1 MTEKT
6 RWLLTLCLVQLF
18 IMMVFINYSAV
29 LPQLK
34 DEWGMNNTM
43 AGSILSVYQLG
54 YIASGVILSALT
66 DRFNTRNIFIASA
79 LWSATANLLFAFYA
93 HDYTSALVLRALTG
107 IGMGGTYMPGIKLV
121 AEKFGTNER
130 GRAIGIFVGSLM
142 LGASLSLA
150 VTGWLSSAFGW
161 RNAFVAGSVCVYLG
175 SVLSLLVFRGYRPD
189 FHARPVARRG
199 VAAETLGNRSALLMI
214 LGYAS
219 HMWEMY
225 GMRGWIAP
233 FFTASLIA
241 HGVARGVAPGWAAT
255 AAALVIG
262 VGALSTALTGTLSD
276 RLGTDP
282 DHLPGHGRQRLLL
295 LWLWLADQLPSGLFP
310 GFWSGLRLPGFRRVA
325 GLFHRADRT
334 GEPRLP
340 WCGHGDAVPDRL
352 FPGHGLAD
360 GLRLGTGSHPRFEPL
375 GRFFGGLGDS
385 VRDGGAGRRGG
396 TGLHVFVAAPARK
409 RADGRGKEIALRTYR
424 IRSALRLAPD
434 VWFPPGRN
442 DHNPRWS
449 PAVPW
454 RTGSHSGKADR
465 AP

>member
-1 MTEKT
+1 MSEKT

-66 DRFNTRNIFIASA
+66 DRLNTRNIFIASA
-79 LWSATANLLFAFYA
+79 LWSAAANLLFALYA
-93 HDYTSALVLRALTG
+93 HDYTSALILRGLTG

-121 AEKFGTNER
+121 AERFASNER
-130 GRAIGIFVGSLM
+130 GRAIGIYVGSLM

-150 VTGWLSSAFGW
+150 LTGWLSAAFGW
-161 RNAFVAGSVCVYLG
+161 RAAFMAGSVCVFLG
-175 SVLSLLVFRGYRPD
+175 TVISLLVFRGYRPTV
-189 FHARPVARRG
+189 HARTAAQKG
-199 VAAETLGNRSALLMI
+199 LAAETLGNRSALLMI

-241 HGVARGVAPGWAAT
+241 HGIARGVAPGWAAT

-276 RLGTDP
+276 RLGRTKTITLVMAGSACCSFGFGWLINCHPAYSLAFGLVYGFLVSAESPVFSTGLTELVSPAYLGAAMGMQSLIGYSLAMVAPTVFGWALDLTHNLRFGDGFAVDWGVAFATAGLGGVAGP
-282 DHLPGHGRQRLLL
+282 VFMYLLR
-295 LWLWLADQLPSGLFP
+295 
-310 GFWSGLRLPGFRRVA
+310 RLPESERMA
-325 GLFHRADRT
+325 G
-334 GEPRLP
+334 
-340 WCGHGDAVPDRL
+340 
-352 FPGHGLAD
+352 
-360 GLRLGTGSHPRFEPL
+360 
-375 GRFFGGLGDS
+375 GR
-385 VRDGGAGRRGG
+385 
-396 TGLHVFVAAPARK
+396 K
-409 RADGRGKEIALRTYR
+409 
-424 IRSALRLAPD
+424 
-434 VWFPPGRN
+434 
-442 DHNPRWS
+442 
-449 PAVPW
+449 
-454 RTGSHSGKADR
+454 
-465 AP
+465 

>member
-66 DRFNTRNIFIASA
+66 DRLNTRNIFIASA
-79 LWSATANLLFAFYA
+79 LWSASANLLFALYA
-93 HDYTSALVLRALTG
+93 HDYASALVFRALTG

-121 AEKFGTNER
+121 AERFAANER
-130 GRAIGIFVGSLM
+130 GRAIGIYVGSLM

-150 VTGWLSSAFGW
+150 LTGWLSSAFGW
-161 RNAFVAGSVCVYLG
+161 RNAFLAGSAFVYLG
-175 SVLSLLVFRGYRPD
+175 TALSLLVFRGYRPV
-189 FHARPVARRG
+189 FHQKVAARKG
-199 VAAETLGNRSALLMI
+199 LAAETLGNRSALLMI

-241 HGVARGVAPGWAAT
+241 HGIARGVAPGWAAT

-262 VGALSTALTGTLSD
+262 VGALSTALTGSLSD
-276 RLGTDP
+276 RLGRTRTISIVMAGSACCSFAFGWLINCQPVYAVGFGLVYGFLVSAESPVFSTALTELVTPAYLGAAMGMQSLIGYSLAMISPTVFGWALDLTHNYRP
-282 DHLPGHGRQRLLL
+282 LGGFSVDWGIAFATAGLGGVAGPFFMYLLR
-295 LWLWLADQLPSGLFP
+295 
-310 GFWSGLRLPGFRRVA
+310 RLPESERMA
-325 GLFHRADRT
+325 G
-334 GEPRLP
+334 
-340 WCGHGDAVPDRL
+340 
-352 FPGHGLAD
+352 
-360 GLRLGTGSHPRFEPL
+360 
-375 GRFFGGLGDS
+375 
-385 VRDGGAGRRGG
+385 GRR
-396 TGLHVFVAAPARK
+396 
-409 RADGRGKEIALRTYR
+409 
-424 IRSALRLAPD
+424 
-434 VWFPPGRN
+434 
-442 DHNPRWS
+442 
-449 PAVPW
+449 
-454 RTGSHSGKADR
+454 
-465 AP
+465 